1 MNVRFFGGTKAQYL
15 SLATPRN
22 PLGLYFCA
30 DTKEL
35 FWGDKLLTDGTR
47 IVATEVDLP
56 NLAQAADGITYFVE
70 ATRNGY
76 VISPDRTRWIQVI
89 HAPEGGDSVKAISF
103 AGIELEEVDGVFT
116 IDRRCAREALGF
128 EVPEGMEDEEIEIVT
143 KKYIDERLS
152 EIPGADIDLSEY
164 AKKEELADFATE
176 EFVLNKIAEAEL
188 NDKDID
194 ISGLATKSELAQ
206 IEAKIPST
214 EGLASEQFVVDRIAE
229 IAIPEVPTKVSAFE
243 NDANYATEQFVAD
256 AIANQVPVDELAKK
270 EEVEGV
276 KTKLETEILPVIEK
290 AATED
295 WVRNQGY
302 LTEHQSLEG
311 YATEEFVNQK
321 IAEAELAD
329 KDVDLSAYYT
339 KSEVDALIPEVPTE
353 LYVIDFKA
361 PNYSEAIAAYNSG
374 KLLLLAN
381 AAPDVNSYA
390 MMNYVS
396 EKYITF
402 TKFLMSRSETYG
414 AFNTYYL
421 RPDNTW
427 EISDEVRLNKV
438 EANVNADN
446 MDELVGITI
455 GKDTYSFDNY
465 ATVNTVNEITQSI
478 ENIENTYVTNETLE
492 QKNYVTE
499 QYVTNNYITNE
510 TAAATYVTTENVTEV
525 VETHVNEVVTKEI
538 ETKVETVIQEKVEAG
553 EIIVNVNA
561 NAINYGEF

>member
-1 MNVRFFGGTKAQYL
+1 MNVRFFGGTKEQYL

-30 DTKEL
+30 DTREL

-47 IVATEVDLP
+47 IIATETDLP
-56 NLAQAADGITYFVE
+56 NLVNAADGITYFVE
-70 ATRNGY
+70 STRNGY
-76 VISPDRTRWIQVI
+76 VISQDRSKWVKVI
-89 HAPEGGDSVKAISF
+89 SAPEDGSAIKAISF
-103 AGIELEEVDGVFT
+103 AGIEMEEVDGVFT

-128 EVPEGMEDEEIEIVT
+128 IVPDGMEDEEIEIVT
-143 KKYIDERLS
+143 KEYIDEKLS
-152 EIPGADIDLSEY
+152 KIPGADIDLSEY
-164 AKKEELADFATE
+164 AKKEEIADFATE
-176 EFVLNKIAEAEL
+176 QFVL
-188 NDKDID
+188 
-194 ISGLATKSELAQ
+194 
-206 IEAKIPST
+206 
-214 EGLASEQFVVDRIAE
+214 
-229 IAIPEVPTKVSAFE
+229 
-243 NDANYATEQFVAD
+243 D
-256 AIANQVPVDELAKK
+256 AISEINPVV
-270 EEVEGV
+270 EEV
-276 KTKLETEILPVIEK
+276 KTKLETEVLPKVEETIIPTIQKVEEVLPTVQELAEK
-290 AATED
+290 AATQD
-295 WVRNQGY
+295 WVLEQGY
-302 LTEHQSLEG
+302 LTDHQSLEG
-311 YATEEFVNQK
+311 LATEEFVKAK

-329 KDVDLSAYYT
+329 KDIDLDAYYT

-353 LYVIDFKA
+353 LYVVDFNA
-361 PNYSEAIAAYNSG
+361 PNYTEAVTAYNNG
-374 KLLLLAN
+374 KLLLLTN
-381 AAPDVNSYA
+381 AAPDVKSYA

-402 TKFLMSRSETYG
+402 TKFLMSRSEAYG

-438 EANVNADN
+438 EASVNADN
-446 MDELVGITI
+446 TDELVGITI

-510 TAAATYVTTENVTEV
+510 TAAATYVTTENITEV

-538 ETKVETVIQEKVEAG
+538 ETKVETVLQEKVETG
-553 EIIVNVNA
+553 EIIVNA